1 MYNGDLSIDN
11 EEFSQ
16 MEEYLMKSQ
25 SIANTNVRT
34 VGYMFQKS
42 INKIADQVLDRY
54 APIRDIIMKYL
65 NK

>member
-1 MYNGDLSIDN
+1 MAAVRALNMYNGDLSIDN

-34 VGYMFQKS
+34 VGYMF
-42 INKIADQVLDRY
+42 
-54 APIRDIIMKYL
+54 
-65 NK
+65 